1 MDDYKEKYDKTLEQL
16 FFTTREF
23 SKVQRGEE
31 INIIILDGLN
41 AIINDFISQVD
52 KIQGERKKEWEMRIK
67 TLKETYNHIGAQYL
81 EELHWRKK
89 CFKLENENFKM
100 AERIIELEKVIQT
113 PELMNEFVKNMPDV
127 KK

>member
-31 INIIILDGLN
+31 INIIILDSLN

-81 EELHWRKK
+81 EELHWRRK
-89 CFKLENENFKM
+89 CYKLEQNILDMSRQIEELKTENEKI
-100 AERIIELEKVIQT
+100 RGL
-113 PELMNEFVKNMPDV
+113 NEF
-127 KK
+127 

>member
-1 MDDYKEKYDKTLEQL
+1 MDYKEAYEATMESLYFQ
-16 FFTTREF
+16 TRELT
-23 SKVQRGEE
+23 KVQRGEE
-31 INIIILDGLN
+31 INIIILDSLN

-89 CFKLENENFKM
+89 CFKLENDNFKM

>member
-1 MDDYKEKYDKTLEQL
+1 MDYKEAYEATMESLYFQ
-16 FFTTREF
+16 TRELT
-23 SKVQRGEE
+23 KVQRGEE
-31 INIIILDGLN
+31 INITILDGLN

-52 KIQGERKKEWEMRIK
+52 KIQGERKKEWETRIK
-67 TLKETYNHIGAQYL
+67 TLKEVYNHIGAQYL

-89 CFKLENENFKM
+89 CFKLESENFKM

>member
-1 MDDYKEKYDKTLEQL
+1 MDYKEAYEATMESLYFQ
-16 FFTTREF
+16 TRELT
-23 SKVQRGEE
+23 KVQRGEE
-31 INIIILDGLN
+31 INIIILDSLN

-89 CFKLENENFKM
+89 CFKLESENFKM